1 MRYSMLGRRIAL
13 VVFICN
19 GSFSSLHA
27 EQTSPRNLA
36 KTHYQLG
43 RAHLE
48 RGEFADAIREFETG
62 YKLKPLPLFIYN
74 IAQVER
80 VAGQTQKALEDYE
93 RYLNAEPRAPDRA
106 EVERWI
112 ALLRQRLQEAP
123 TPANPA
129 PPATAAEPNPAPGG
143 EGAAVN
149 PAATSSLPA
158 GATAAPHGGSE
169 AANPA
174 ATSPPSAGAT
184 PSPDEGSE
192 AANAAATNPPSAG
205 ATPPPA
211 AARAT
216 PAAADATPPSV
227 RVPLTAPSAAV
238 SAPGSVALPQRHHAE
253 TRSRRKLWIT
263 VGAVGGVLVLGAVV
277 TAIAVSVSS
286 GGSGVPS
293 GYNNWGAVDYHH

>member
-19 GSFSSLHA
+19 SSFSSLHA
-27 EQTSPRNLA
+27 EQASPRNLA
-36 KTHYQLG
+36 KIHYQTG

-62 YKLKPLPLFIYN
+62 YKLQPLPLFIYN

-93 RYLNAEPRAPDRA
+93 RYLKAEPHAPERAD
-106 EVERWI
+106 VERWI
-112 ALLRQRLQEAP
+112 ALLRQSLQGAP

-129 PPATAAEPNPAPGG
+129 PPSTTAEPTPAPGG
-143 EGAAVN
+143 DGA
-149 PAATSSLPA
+149 S
-158 GATAAPHGGSE
+158 
-169 AANPA
+169 ANP
-174 ATSPPSAGAT
+174 
-184 PSPDEGSE
+184 
-192 AANAAATNPPSAG
+192 AATNPPSAG
-205 ATPPPA
+205 ATPSPDGGSEAANPAATNPPPAGASPPPA

-216 PAAADATPPSV
+216 PADATPSSL

-238 SAPGSVALPQRHHAE
+238 SAPGSVALPLRHHPE
-253 TRSRRKLWIT
+253 TPSRRKLWIT
-263 VGAVGGVLVLGAVV
+263 VGAVGGVLVVGAVV
-277 TAIAVSVSS
+277 TAIAVSVSG